1 MFTRGRAREALFS
14 FVFSEV
20 WLDQLVFYIVSSLV
34 IHILR
39 DQQKSNMQNHIGY
52 QASENEEQYERENME
67 CDIII
72 IIGLSNRCSVI

>member
-39 DQQKSNMQNHIGY
+39 DQQKAICKNHIKY
-52 QASENEEQYERENME
+52 QASENKKQTKEKTW
-67 CDIII
+67 
-72 IIGLSNRCSVI
+72 SVILLSLSG